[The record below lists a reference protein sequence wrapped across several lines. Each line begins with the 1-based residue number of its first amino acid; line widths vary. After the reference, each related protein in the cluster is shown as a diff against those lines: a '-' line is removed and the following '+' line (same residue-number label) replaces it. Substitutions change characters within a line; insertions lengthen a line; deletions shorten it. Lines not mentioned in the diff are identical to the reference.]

1 VVILFMNSMIFLRFL
16 ANKSLIINCVL
27 LMSPIELTAQI
38 DIAFVDGSPLS
49 AFKNRLIPYLIS

>member
-1 VVILFMNSMIFLRFL
+1 MNSMIFLRFL

-49 AFKNRLIPYLIS
+49 AFKNGLIPYLI

>member
-1 VVILFMNSMIFLRFL
+1 MNSMIFLRFL

-27 LMSPIELTAQI
+27 LVSLIELTAQI

-49 AFKNRLIPYLIS
+49 ALKMG